1 MSFFLLGLKQTLLSA
16 LNPKD
21 HAILPSA
28 YSVPTYQAVGEN
40 VSFFFFFFIMFSSC
54 LVRWTYEFLIGA
66 SLIMLSPCIYC
77 LKIWHYFLN
86 PVQYINLW
94 SCWLCH

>member
-40 VSFFFFFFIMFSSC
+40 VSFFFFFFNY
-54 LVRWTYEFLIGA
+54 VVFLP
-66 SLIMLSPCIYC
+66 S
-77 LKIWHYFLN
+77 
-86 PVQYINLW
+86 
-94 SCWLCH
+94 